1 MKKTNLALIALCAFL
16 VAGCS
21 GMKVTDYADTRPKF
35 DLFDYFEGKTRAWG
49 IFQGRDGTLKRQFVV
64 DIQGTVEDDQ
74 LTLTEDF
81 DYADGERSQRI
92 WRITRIAPDQFV
104 GRADDVVGEATGQSS
119 GSALNWRY
127 SLRLPYGD
135 SSVEVRFD
143 DWMFLQPDGVLL
155 NRARVSKFGFTVGE
169 VTLAFRKEG

>member
-1 MKKTNLALIALCAFL
+1 MKKTTLLSITLCAFL
-16 VAGCS
+16 AAGCS
-21 GMKVTDYADTRPKF
+21 GMKVTDYSGTQPRL
-35 DLFDYFEGKTRAWG
+35 DLFEYFEGTTRAWG

-64 DIQGTVEDDQ
+64 DIEGQVDNNQ

-92 WRITRIAPDQFV
+92 WRITRVAPNQFV
-104 GRADDVVGEATGQSS
+104 GEADDVVGKAKGQSS

-127 SLRLPYGD
+127 TLRLPYGD
-135 SSVEVRFD
+135 SSVDVHFD

-169 VTLAFRKEG
+169 VTLAFYKEN